1 LANEIAGQY
10 GKPGEKQSVATLER
24 EIRAT
29 IDTRDPDVLR
39 RKVEELRTV
48 KFQILRGQQAWWV
61 GLFEDLRTNHRTRM
75 RDGQQADDLF
85 NLGQRAIQSGDV
97 PGLQSAVRQLF
108 SLLPQEQQIAAG
120 VGSTVMLG

>member
-1 LANEIAGQY
+1 
-10 GKPGEKQSVATLER
+10 
-24 EIRAT
+24 
-29 IDTRDPDVLR
+29 
-39 RKVEELRTV
+39 
-48 KFQILRGQQAWWV
+48 
-61 GLFEDLRTNHRTRM
+61 M